1 MPGRWWDH
9 IYLPGAK
16 RKIGMLPVF
25 RYAQHKNSMNSPFPD
40 PRSRASTFFRLFEA
54 LLVFLACLA
63 VFAVFNRELLFEH
76 GLIPTYD
83 FSANDLLI
91 QDAKHFALLHG
102 NYSKIGF
109 FHPGPFFLQLMAAVE
124 WLGVDVTGVIASP
137 IGAHAF
143 SAALLHAAS
152 VSTLYLALREL
163 FESRLFGV
171 VGAIATLAICRAMI
185 DAEPAFF
192 TALWMPYLYMAA
204 SVFVLA
210 ACIGM
215 TTSGWRW
222 LPVAILGLCMLGHG
236 HASFVGLAPIMAVT
250 GAAALWALHR
260 WGPASLSLKALP
272 GTVVAASAVIVVL
285 FALPIVANTILHFP
299 GEIPKYFRFAGQ
311 NKTDSTMASLA
322 YIGRFFQFSLLAI
335 PAFLLLPSRLGN
347 PRTKAAIAIALATG
361 LPAAIFYV
369 LRGLDSLEYLYP
381 LYWATIF
388 VGGSAAVAVL
398 GLIKS
403 YGARPAQSVVAAIVG
418 FVAVMSVPA
427 SSLTPPLGQPQGEF
441 PAALAGV
448 QASAP
453 PGTYAWVDVEMV
465 NFQVIFDMATLASLD
480 KRQARRSFCIVGETW
495 HSMYPPYLRCDAQR
509 NPMSV
514 RLHARDREKFPS
526 AHICFGHTALSTD
539 APADAE
545 AAAQCSLVKSEV
557 IYASGWAATGNTEG
571 RWTVGKEAVLMIPS
585 ADLPKRFSVRLKLR
599 GLTAP
604 SLPTQN
610 ITFLNA
616 KGETVG
622 RAKTSQA
629 EPTDNLRVDLERSE
643 SPDGLTALRIQVDSP
658 RVPAQLGLGA
668 DTRELG
674 VYLTQISIVR

>member
-1 MPGRWWDH
+1 MTPPSPG
-9 IYLPGAK
+9 LPL
-16 RKIGMLPVF
+16 RSPVLI
-25 RYAQHKNSMNSPFPD
+25 KSLE
-40 PRSRASTFFRLFEA
+40 T

-63 VFAVFNRELLFEH
+63 VFAAFNRELLFEP
-76 GLIPTYD
+76 GLIPSYD

-91 QDAKHFALLHG
+91 QDAKRLALLHG

-124 WLGVDVTGVIASP
+124 WLSVDVMGVIPSP
-137 IGAHAF
+137 IGAH
-143 SAALLHAAS
+143 SLAAAMLHAAS
-152 VSTLYLALREL
+152 IATVYLALREL

-171 VGAIATLAICRAMI
+171 VGAVATLAICRAMI

-192 TALWMPYLYMAA
+192 TGLWMPYLYMAA
-204 SVFVLA
+204 SMFVFA
-210 ACIGM
+210 ACVGM

-250 GAAALWALHR
+250 GAAALWALNR
-260 WGPASLSLKALP
+260 WGLAPLSFSTLP
-272 GTVVAASAVIVVL
+272 GTVVAASAVVVVL

-299 GEIPKYFRFAGQ
+299 GEVPKYFRFAGQ

-322 YIGRFFQFSLLAI
+322 YLGRFSQFALLAI
-335 PAFLLLPSRLGN
+335 PAFLVLPFRLGN
-347 PRTKAAIAIALATG
+347 PRAKAAIAAALATG

-369 LRGLDSLEYLYP
+369 LRGLDTVEYLYP

-398 GLIKS
+398 GLIRS
-403 YGARPAQSVVAAIVG
+403 YGTRAAQSVIAAIVG
-418 FVAVMSVPA
+418 IVAVVSVPA
-427 SSLTPPLGQPQGEF
+427 SSLTPPQGQPQGEF
-441 PAALAGV
+441 PAALADV

-453 PGTYAWVDVEMV
+453 PGTFAWVDVEMV

-480 KRQARRSFCIVGETW
+480 KRQARRSFCIVAETW

-526 AHICFGHTALSTD
+526 ATICFGHTALSTD

-545 AAAQCSLVKSEV
+545 TAARCSSVKSEV
-557 IYASGWAATGNTEG
+557 IHATGWASTGSTEG

-585 ADLPKRFSVRLKLR
+585 ANLPKQFSMRLKFR
-599 GLTAP
+599 GLAAP
-604 SLPTQN
+604 SLPPQN
-610 ITFLNA
+610 ITFLNV
-616 KGETVG
+616 KGDAIG
-622 RAKTSQA
+622 RGKVSQA
-629 EPTDNLRVDLERSE
+629 EPTDDVRIDLERSE
-643 SPDGLTALRIQVDSP
+643 APDGLTALRIQIDSP
-658 RVPAQLGLGA
+658 HSPAQLGLSA
-668 DTRELG
+668 DNRELG
-674 VYLTQISIVR
+674 VYVTQVTVIR

>member
-1 MPGRWWDH
+1 MTSPSPGLR
-9 IYLPGAK
+9 
-16 RKIGMLPVF
+16 
-25 RYAQHKNSMNSPFPD
+25 SCSP
-40 PRSRASTFFRLFEA
+40 LFIKALET
-54 LLVFLACLA
+54 LLVFLACVV
-63 VFAVFNRELLFEH
+63 VFAVFNRELLFEP
-76 GLIPTYD
+76 GLIPSYD

-91 QDAKHFALLHG
+91 QDAKRLALLHG

-124 WLGVDVTGVIASP
+124 WLGVDVMGVIASP
-137 IGAHAF
+137 IGAHSL

-152 VSTLYLALREL
+152 VATVYLALREL

-192 TALWMPYLYMAA
+192 TGLWMPYLYMAA
-204 SVFVLA
+204 SMFVFA

-215 TTSGWRW
+215 ATSGWRW

-260 WGPASLSLKALP
+260 LGWAPLSFKALP
-272 GTVVAASAVIVVL
+272 GTVVVASALVVAL

-322 YIGRFFQFSLLAI
+322 YLGRFSQFSLLAI
-335 PAFLLLPSRLGN
+335 PAFLLLPSRLGAS
-347 PRTKAAIAIALATG
+347 RTKAAIAVALATG

-369 LRGLDSLEYLYP
+369 LRGLDTVEYLYP

-388 VGGSAAVAVL
+388 VGGSAAIAVL
-398 GLIKS
+398 GLIRS
-403 YGARPAQSVVAAIVG
+403 CSARAAQSVMAAIVG
-418 FVAVMSVPA
+418 IVAVVSVPA
-427 SSLTPPLGQPQGEF
+427 SSLTPPQGQPQGEF

-480 KRQARRSFCIVGETW
+480 KRQARRSFCIVAETW

-509 NPMSV
+509 NPMST

-526 AHICFGHTALSTD
+526 GAICFGHTALSTD
-539 APADAE
+539 APADAGT
-545 AAAQCSLVKSEV
+545 AARCSAVKSEV
-557 IYASGWAATGNTEG
+557 IYASGWASTGSTEG
-571 RWTVGKEAVLMIPS
+571 RWTIGREAVLMIPS
-585 ADLPKRFSVRLKLR
+585 ADLPKQFSVRLKFR
-599 GLTAP
+599 GLAAP
-604 SLPTQN
+604 SLPPQN
-610 ITFLNA
+610 VTVLNA
-616 KGETVG
+616 KGDTIG
-622 RAKTSQA
+622 RGKVSQA
-629 EPTDNLRVDLERSE
+629 EPTDNVRVDLERSQT
-643 SPDGLTALRIQVDSP
+643 PDGLTALRIQVDSP
-658 RVPAQLGLGA
+658 HAPAQLGISA

-674 VYLTQISIVR
+674 VYLTQATVIR

>member
-1 MPGRWWDH
+1 MKSPSPGLSSRT
-9 IYLPGAK
+9 
-16 RKIGMLPVF
+16 PVF
-25 RYAQHKNSMNSPFPD
+25 IKFLE
-40 PRSRASTFFRLFEA
+40 T
-54 LLVFLACLA
+54 LLVFLACLV

-91 QDAKHFALLHG
+91 QDAKHFTLLHG

-124 WLGVDVTGVIASP
+124 WLGVDVMGVIASP

-152 VSTLYLALREL
+152 IATLYLALREL

-192 TALWMPYLYMAA
+192 AALWMPYLYMAA
-204 SVFVLA
+204 SVFVFA

-260 WGPASLSLKALP
+260 WGWHAPLSFKALP
-272 GTVVAASAVIVVL
+272 GSVVAVSAIIVVL

-311 NKTDSTMASLA
+311 NKTDSPMASLA
-322 YIGRFFQFSLLAI
+322 YLGRFSQFSLLTI
-335 PAFLLLPSRLGN
+335 PVFLLLPSRLGD
-347 PRTKAAIAIALATG
+347 PRVKAAIAVALATG

-369 LRGLDSLEYLYP
+369 LRGLDTFEYLYP

-388 VGGSAAVAVL
+388 VGGSAALAVL
-398 GLIKS
+398 GLIRS
-403 YGARPAQSVVAAIVG
+403 CGARLVQSAIAMIVG
-418 FVAVMSVPA
+418 IAAVVSVPA

-441 PAALAGV
+441 PAALAAV

-453 PGTYAWVDVEMV
+453 QGTYAWVDVEMV

-480 KRQARRSFCIVGETW
+480 KRQARRSFCIVGEQTW
-495 HSMYPPYLRCDAQR
+495 HPMYPPYLRCDAQR

-526 AHICFGHTALSTD
+526 ADICFGHTALSTD
-539 APADAE
+539 APADAGAE
-545 AAAQCSLVKSEV
+545 ARCSLVKSEV

-585 ADLPKRFSVRLKLR
+585 ADLPKRFSLRLKLR
-599 GLTAP
+599 GLAAP

-616 KGETVG
+616 KGEIIG
-622 RAKTSQA
+622 RARASQA
-629 EPTDNLRVDLERSE
+629 EPTDNLRVNLERSE
-643 SPDGLTALRIQVDSP
+643 SPDGLTALHIQIDSP
-658 RVPAQLGLGA
+658 HSPAQLGLNA

-674 VYLTQISIVR
+674 VFLTQASIVR